1 MRSKSIVAILKLF
14 NSEQVKRLA
23 SFVISPYF
31 NTSVE
36 ISKLL
41 EFHILNRDTNLDELE
56 FIQQAYYYVYN
67 SSEFN
72 PKKYNSLN
80 KRTLKIVEEFIIVES
95 NLKDEVNCMT
105 VLLSKY
111 GEWHSVAEYQA
122 VSHSLEKF
130 LAKEMNI
137 DHNYVQQLNQVF
149 LIKNKYS
156 HNGEIKKYDELLK
169 NTSDKLDMYYIQTKL
184 RIAYEVLS
192 RREWKHSNTST
203 KLLNELIDIVDKN
216 DYRREKYIN
225 MYYLFLK
232 SSLEPDVVQHYYELK
247 HLLLYNSSEFTQD
260 ERSDLLT
267 TATNYCTFKINTGN
281 HSFNEELYNL
291 YVDAIAQNV
300 LLYRGELSSWLFT
313 NIVVS
318 AQKLFKLDWAENF
331 IQEYNKYVIDQWNNT
346 YYYNLA
352 FIEFEKSNFELAH
365 KLLIKMD
372 EQDFFYQL
380 RAKTL
385 LLKIYYEKKEFPPLI
400 SLIESFKKLI
410 IRNKILNE
418 AQKNIYF
425 HFLKYLNSLVV
436 IPDGD
441 NIRIRTLRAIV
452 EKDNIV
458 TYRGW
463 LLRSITK
470 KIG

>member
-14 NSEQVKRLA
+14 DSEQVKRLT

-31 NTSVE
+31 NTRVE
-36 ISKLL
+36 IIKLL
-41 EFHILNRDTNLDELE
+41 EFHILYRDTNLEELE

-67 SSEFN
+67 SREFN
-72 PKKYNSLN
+72 LKKYNSLN
-80 KRTLKIVEEFIIVES
+80 KRTLKVVEEFIIVEA
-95 NLKDEVNCMT
+95 NLKDEVNCKRA
-105 VLLSKY
+105 LLSKY
-111 GEWHSVAEYQA
+111 GMWHSEADYEAVAQN
-122 VSHSLEKF
+122 LEGF
-130 LAKEMNI
+130 LAKDMNI
-137 DHNYVQQLNQVF
+137 DNNFVQQLYQIF
-149 LIKNKYS
+149 LIKDSYLQSNEKIKYS
-156 HNGEIKKYDELLK
+156 ELLL

-192 RREWKHSNTST
+192 RREWKHSKTST

-216 DYRREKYIN
+216 DYRKEKYIN

-247 HLLLYNSSEFTQD
+247 HLLLYNSFEFTQD

-281 HSFNEELYNL
+281 RSFNEELYNL
-291 YVDAIAQNV
+291 YVEAIAQNV
-300 LLYRGELSSWLFT
+300 LLYRGEMSSWLFS

-372 EQDFFYQL
+372 EQDVFYQL

-418 AQKNIYF
+418 AQKKIYLNF
-425 HFLKYLNSLVV
+425 IKYLNSLVL